1 VSLPQTVEVSI
12 NGRKF
17 RIKTDKDAEY
27 VKNLAKK
34 IESMV
39 EKIKAG
45 NNKITFEK
53 ALVVTCF
60 YLVDENETLKEQIIE
75 LGEEIKRLEKGAK
88 LLTATKKALP

>member
-1 VSLPQTVEVSI
+1 MSLPQTVEVSI

-17 RIKTDKDAEY
+17 RIKTDKDVEY

-45 NNKITFEK
+45 NNRVTFEK

-60 YLVDENETLKEQIIE
+60 YLIDENETLKEQIIE

-88 LLTATKKALP
+88 ILTATKKALP

>member
-17 RIKTDKDAEY
+17 RIKTDKDVEY

-45 NNKITFEK
+45 NNRVTFEK

-60 YLVDENETLKEQIIE
+60 YLIDENETLKEQIIE
-75 LGEEIKRLEKGAK
+75 LGEEIKRLEKGVK
-88 LLTATKKALP
+88 ILTANRKALP